1 MEFDKFLEL
10 LEQRAEQKVKTL
22 NEEMISG
29 ENVPESIKK
38 KYGFKWAYVPEKYS
52 IMIGLVKDSDDITS
66 DQWKI
71 IAFAPKSKA
80 AEKAK
85 KAMSAEFGESMGMS
99 VTESIDP
106 DNYVVIG
113 ESPVMNY
120 ETLLK
125 NIQELLENKT
135 IKALNLSAQKLM
147 TKK

>member
-10 LEQRAEQKVKTL
+10 LEQRADQKVKTL

-38 KYGFKWAYVPEKYS
+38 KYGFKWAYIPEKYN

-71 IAFAPKSKA
+71 VTLEPKSEA
-80 AEKAK
+80 AERARKGMA
-85 KAMSAEFGESMGMS
+85 AEFGESISES
-99 VTESIDP
+99 VDFDTYEEVSQSKP
-106 DNYVVIG
+106 
-113 ESPVMNY
+113 MNY

-125 NIQELLENKT
+125 NIQQLLENKT
-135 IKALNLSAQKLM
+135 ISGLHTTAAKLM
-147 TKK
+147 TKKK